1 MKRILVAFDALE
13 MNQNT
18 LDFAMYI
25 GRLTGSKIAGV
36 FLEDLVSENKI
47 VIKEGY
53 DATYMEWGPDE
64 TEPDYQAKMEQ
75 IKNNINLFRDYCTKR
90 DTACDVLCEKGT
102 PAREIIRESRFADLI
117 IMNAQTCFNKRF
129 RGSPT
134 TFEKQILK
142 ASECPVIIAPKCFNP
157 IDEIIFCYDGSRS
170 SFFSIK
176 QFDYLFPELLNTK
189 VILLSV
195 NKMGMPNLPEDE
207 KVNEWLFRRYTH
219 IHFDFRYGK
228 ARDELYY
235 YLLQK
240 NNCMVI
246 MGAFGRNSISRLFK
260 GTTAE
265 NILKAANLP
274 IFITH
279 P

>member
-1 MKRILVAFDALE
+1 MKRILVAVDGLE
-13 MNQNT
+13 IIPNT
-18 LDFAMYI
+18 LDFAIYI
-25 GRLTGSKIAGV
+25 GRLTGSKITGV

-64 TEPDYQAKMEQ
+64 TDPEYLAKIERIQ
-75 IKNNINLFRDYCTKR
+75 NNINLFKEYFIKR
-90 DTACDVLCEKGT
+90 ETQCDILCEKGT

-117 IMNAQTCFNKRF
+117 IMDAQTCFRKKF

-142 ASECPVIIAPKCFNP
+142 ATECPVIIAPKSFSP

-170 SFFSIK
+170 SFYSIK
-176 QFDYLFPELLNTK
+176 QFDYLFPELCQTK
-189 VILLSV
+189 VILLAV
-195 NKMGMPNLPEDE
+195 NKLGMPNLPEDG
-207 KVNEWLFRRYTH
+207 KLKEWLFRRYTH

-228 ARDELYY
+228 AGDELYY

-240 NNCMVI
+240 NNCLVV
-246 MGAFGRNSISRLFK
+246 MGAFGRNSISRLFNR
-260 GTTAE
+260 TAAE
-265 NILKAANLP
+265 NILKTTNLP